1 MEIIASPRDMQAWS
15 EAARHRGET
24 IAFVPTMGFL
34 HAGHLTLM
42 REGRKHATR
51 LASSLFVNP
60 TQFGP
65 NEDFAR
71 YPRNFDGDCAMMRT
85 VPVDALFAP
94 EPDVMFPAGSQTW
107 VEATEVTRG
116 LCGDQRPGHFRGVT
130 TVVAKLFNIV
140 KPHCA
145 LFGEKD
151 FQQLRAIERMVQDLN
166 FDLAII
172 PVPTVREADGLA
184 MSSRNAYLSPDERRK
199 ALALNCALRAAGE
212 AVRAGARDPAELRR
226 AARQT
231 LESTPGVTIEY
242 VEAVDA
248 ATLRPLDR
256 IDRPIVVA
264 IAVRVGKT
272 RLIDNMVFS
281 PSTPLSDQGQAA
293 GDSASGVR
301 ELDGTKL

>member
-1 MEIIASPRDMQAWS
+1 MKIIADPREMQAWS
-15 EAARHRGET
+15 DAARRSGET

-34 HAGHLTLM
+34 HEGHLTLM

-65 NEDFAR
+65 NEDFSR

-85 VPVDALFAP
+85 VPVDVLFAP

-116 LCGDQRPGHFRGVT
+116 LCGDHRPGHFRGVT

-151 FQQLRAIERMVQDLN
+151 FQQLRAIERMVTDLN
-166 FDLAII
+166 LDLTII
-172 PVPTVREADGLA
+172 PVPIVREPDGLA
-184 MSSRNAYLSPDERRK
+184 MSSRNAYLKPDERRR
-199 ALALNCALRAAGE
+199 ALALSRALRAAG
-212 AVRAGARDPAELRR
+212 AIFTTGARDPRDLQR
-226 AARQT
+226 AA
-231 LESTPGVTIEY
+231 LAVLNDTPGVEIEY

-248 ATLRPLDR
+248 VTLQPLATL
-256 IDRPIVVA
+256 DRPVVVA
-264 IAVRVGKT
+264 IAVRIGAT
-272 RLIDNMVFS
+272 RLIDNAVFS
-281 PSTPLSDQGQAA
+281 FSTGGSE
-293 GDSASGVR
+293 VR
-301 ELDGTKL
+301 DESRVG